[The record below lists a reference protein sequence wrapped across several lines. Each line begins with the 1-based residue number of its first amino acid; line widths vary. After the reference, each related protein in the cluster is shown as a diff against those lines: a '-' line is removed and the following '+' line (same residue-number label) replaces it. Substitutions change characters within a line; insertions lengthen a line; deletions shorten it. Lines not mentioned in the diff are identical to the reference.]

1 MPPWRV
7 DPHNGV
13 VGVEVAVPRDD
24 GAAAH
29 LPGRRLP
36 AVGLAATDGSTVD
49 LSALGPGRTVLYVY
63 PKTGRPGV
71 EPPPEW
77 DRIPGARG
85 CTPEACGFRDH
96 HDALRQAG
104 ARVYGLSSQ
113 TTDDQRE
120 AVERLRLPYP
130 LLADPQ
136 LAVGRA
142 LGLPTFVAGGET
154 FYRRLTMIARDGV
167 VEHVFYPVFP
177 PDTHAAE
184 VLAWLTSDGRGRPGA
199 AARPGR

>member
-1 MPPWRV
+1 M
-7 DPHNGV
+7 HNGPV
-13 VGVEVAVPRDD
+13 PVELPVPHDD

-29 LPGRRLP
+29 LPGMRLP
-36 AVGLAATDGSTVD
+36 AVSLPATDGSTVD
-49 LSALGPGRTVLYVY
+49 LAALGPGRTVLFVY

-71 EPPPEW
+71 DPPPEW
-77 DRIPGARG
+77 DTIPGARG

-96 HDALRQAG
+96 HGALREAG
-104 ARVYGLSSQ
+104 ARVYGLSTQ
-113 TTDDQRE
+113 TTAYQRE

-142 LGLPTFVAGGET
+142 LRLPTFVAGGET

-167 VEHVFYPVFP
+167 IEHVFYPVFP

-184 VLAWLTSDGRGRPGA
+184 VLDWLTSDGRRHPGP